1 MPKRC
6 HQCNNE
12 GHLAANCPEREA
24 TYQHVDTVARNRRKK
39 SKRKAKKLKKS
50 DKDCSVVN
58 DKQPSKEDVP
68 KKEEKELR
76 API

>member
-24 TYQHVDTVARNRRKK
+24 TYQHVDKVAGNQRKK
-39 SKRKAKKLKKS
+39 SRYKAKKLKKS
-50 DKDCSVVN
+50 GKDSSAVD
-58 DKQPSKEDVP
+58 DKQLSN
-68 KKEEKELR
+68 
-76 API
+76 